1 MAKLLLKT
9 HLVLLGLS
17 FVAPLSARAA
27 AVEGPFD
34 LRAAIGLALTANPDV
49 ALARAA
55 QLQGEAVSISSN
67 AAFDTV
73 ATASLGSSRDKRP
86 LRSDE
91 RARYGSAG
99 PDQQQDQD
107 NASLGASRL
116 LESGHQLGATYAV
129 ARSTDNLLGA
139 QNIGRQNT
147 DRLTFTLRVPLGK
160 NAGMEAAAG
169 RDAARLDASAT
180 NQETVQALARSV
192 LAVTSAYWD
201 WTARLQSQ
209 AVANGSLSRIEQ
221 LKRETEKL
229 IEQDELPPAELNLL
243 DAAVNE
249 RATAAIGAEQKSA
262 DGRYQLARLF
272 GMDNAQAN
280 ALPAPAAVL
289 PSSAGEAATLAALG
303 ARALEL
309 RADLAALRLREQAM
323 EARLQAARENNKSNL
338 DLDLSAYAAGLREAG
353 RATPTAI
360 EQTERSTGPG
370 VAAKLSWQW
379 PVSNSANRGAVQA
392 AQANAETARIR
403 RRALESTILTSVE
416 AAYRAH
422 AAVAAQL
429 RSSGAT
435 VERYRAALKDS
446 QSKRLLGSATLIDVL
461 NVEDRLNNAI
471 LARVQYQQA
480 YATARAQLLFEC
492 GALLQ
497 VAGDGTVSV
506 DMARLQPE

>member
-1 MAKLLLKT
+1 MRKLVLKT
-9 HLVLLGLS
+9 ACGLLGLV
-17 FVAPLSARAA
+17 FAAPISVQA
-27 AVEGPFD
+27 AVIEGPFD

-49 ALARAA
+49 ALAKAVQR
-55 QLQGEAVSISSN
+55 QGEAVAISSG
-67 AAFDTV
+67 AAFDTL
-73 ATASLGSSRDKRP
+73 ATASLGSNRDRRP

-91 RARYGSAG
+91 RARFAG
-99 PDQQQDQD
+99 AGQDQQQDQD
-107 NASLGASRL
+107 AVSLGASRL
-116 LESGHQLGATYAV
+116 LESGQQLGATYTM
-129 ARSTDNLLGA
+129 ARSTDNVLGA
-139 QNIGRQNT
+139 QNIGRQHT

-160 NAGMEAAAG
+160 NAGAEAAAA

-180 NQETVQALARSV
+180 SQETLQALAKSV
-192 LAVTSAYWD
+192 LAVTTAYWD
-201 WTARLQSQ
+201 WTARLQSLS
-209 AVANGSLSRIEQ
+209 VANGSLSRIEQ

-249 RATAAIGAEQKSA
+249 RATAAIGADQKSA

-272 GMDNAQAN
+272 GMDNAQAG
-280 ALPAPAAVL
+280 ALPPPAAVL
-289 PSSAGEAATLAALG
+289 PSQAGDAAALAALG

-323 EARLQAARENNKSNL
+323 EARLLAARENNKSNL

-353 RATPTAI
+353 RSTPTAI

-370 VAAKLSWQW
+370 LAAKLAWQW
-379 PVSNSANRGAVQA
+379 PLSNSANRGALQS
-392 AQANAETARIR
+392 AQANADAARIR

-422 AAVAAQL
+422 HAVAAQL

-435 VERYRAALKDS
+435 VDRYRAALKDS

-480 YATARAQLLFEC
+480 YATARAQLLYEC

-497 VAGDGTVSV
+497 VAADGTVGV
-506 DMARLQPE
+506 DMARLLPD